1 MVSFAVT
8 LRQVGKSMLLVEKIG
23 GSSMSKFDDVLNNI
37 IRNGK
42 TPLTH
47 RVLVVSA
54 YAGVTNWLLEDKK
67 TGAPG
72 VYQKFAAQ
80 TDWES
85 CLDGIFTRLVN
96 INQGFQSI
104 GLDLEIADAYIT
116 NRIRKTKYVLR
127 SLADVLASGYVNR
140 TEILLAAR
148 EVLASVGEAHSAFNS
163 VNILNN
169 QDVPAVFIDLSGFDD
184 SEHLTIDQRVEKV
197 FRNIDFSKG
206 LIVAT
211 GYAKGT
217 EGIMREFDRGYS
229 EVTFSKIAVAVRAD
243 EAIIHKEFHLSSAD
257 PNLVGV
263 ENAIPVGQTNYDVA
277 DQLADVG
284 MEAIHPKASK
294 PLEQLGIHLRI
305 KNTFDPDHPG
315 TLISKEYMG
324 TEACVEIIASTDR
337 VVVIEV
343 HDSTMVGEVG
353 ADLRIMQIFAKYS
366 ISYISKATNA
376 NSISMVVWEKQVAP
390 ELVDELKS
398 RYQVVT
404 VKKVALISVIGSNI
418 AKPGVLAKATQVLA
432 EHKVNVDFVS
442 QSLRQVNMQF
452 VIEREHYRTA
462 VAALNQALCVE
473 DRGRRP
479 A

>member
-1 MVSFAVT
+1 
-8 LRQVGKSMLLVEKIG
+8 MLLVEKIG
-23 GSSMSKFDDVLNNI
+23 GTSMSKFADVLNNI
-37 IRNGK
+37 ILNGK
-42 TPLTH
+42 SQLTH
-47 RVLVVSA
+47 RILVVSA
-54 YAGVTNWLLEDKK
+54 YAGVTNLLLEDKK

-72 VYQKFAAQ
+72 AYQKFVEQ
-80 TDWES
+80 KRWES
-85 CLDGIFTRLVN
+85 GLDDVLKRLVE
-96 INQGFQSI
+96 INRDFGEI
-104 GLDLEIADAYIT
+104 CLDLEAADKYIT
-116 NRIRKTKYVLR
+116 NRIQKTKYVLK

-148 EVLASVGEAHSAFNS
+148 EILASVGEAHSAFNS
-163 VNILNN
+163 VNVLNN
-169 QDVPAVFIDLSGFDD
+169 RKIPALLVDLSGFDD
-184 SEHLTIDQRVEKV
+184 SEYLTIDQRIQKV
-197 FRNIDFSKG
+197 FKDVDFSKG

-229 EVTFSKIAVAVRAD
+229 EVTFSKIAVAVNAD

-257 PNLVGV
+257 PNIVGL

-277 DQLADVG
+277 DQLADIG

-294 PLEQLGIHLRI
+294 PLEQHGIDLRI

-315 TLISKEYMG
+315 TLISKDYRG
-324 TEACVEIIASTDR
+324 TEACVEIIGSTDR

-343 HDSTMVGEVG
+343 HDSSMVGEVG
-353 ADLRIMQIFAKYS
+353 ADLRIMEIFLKHG

-376 NSISMVVWEKQVAP
+376 NSISMVIWEKAAKP
-390 ELVDELKS
+390 ELIDELRN

-404 VKKVALISVIGSNI
+404 VKQVALISVIGSNI

-432 EHKVNVDFVS
+432 ANGVNVDCVS

-452 VIEREHYRTA
+452 VIERDHYKKA
-462 VAALNQALCVE
+462 VVALNQALCVE
-473 DRGRRP
+473 G
-479 A
+479 